1 MNVGEVREFWEFVEI
16 SGITS
21 TVCKSRIST
30 ARGGGRYVHVGRGSS
45 DECRGGHRHGG
56 GHGHGV

>member
-16 SGITS
+16 LGITS

-45 DECRGGHRHGG
+45 DKC
-56 GHGHGV
+56 